1 MHYQIV
7 YMKRGFPLTTWA
19 SSAERAHQL
28 AEQLRRVGYSVDVWQ
43 HTEKGSRKTPETSGR
58 KTNTSHEPKGTTMK
72 KLNVYSVYLDDGKD
86 VFRVTVPAASKKD
99 AAEYVRGNGNVVAI
113 KPADL
118 QDIDLDALADTLKRA
133 QWGQM
138 EIDIITRALAACGLD
153 R

>member
-1 MHYQIV
+1 MTAFDKKVNQI
-7 YMKRGFPLTTWA
+7 
-19 SSAERAHQL
+19 
-28 AEQLRRVGYSVDVWQ
+28 
-43 HTEKGSRKTPETSGR
+43 
-58 KTNTSHEPKGTTMK
+58 
-72 KLNVYSVYLDDGKD
+72 
-86 VFRVTVPAASKKD
+86 AASKKD
-99 AAEYVRGNGNVVAI
+99 AAEYVRGNGDVVAI

>member
-1 MHYQIV
+1 MTAFDKKINQIAT
-7 YMKRGFPLTTWA
+7 RHRWNI
-19 SSAERAHQL
+19 
-28 AEQLRRVGYSVDVWQ
+28 
-43 HTEKGSRKTPETSGR
+43 EKQA
-58 KTNTSHEPKGTTMK
+58 
-72 KLNVYSVYLDDGKD
+72 
-86 VFRVTVPAASKKD
+86 RVTVPAASKKD
-99 AAEYVRGNGNVVAI
+99 AAEYVRGNGDVVAI

>member
-1 MHYQIV
+1 MTGRTV
-7 YMKRGFPLTTWA
+7 KRPDPT
-19 SSAERAHQL
+19 
-28 AEQLRRVGYSVDVWQ
+28 
-43 HTEKGSRKTPETSGR
+43 TPEA
-58 KTNTSHEPKGTTMK
+58 K

-99 AAEYVRGNGNVVAI
+99 AAEYVRGNGDVVAI

-118 QDIDLDALADTLKRA
+118 QGIDLDALADTLKRA

>member
-1 MHYQIV
+1 M
-7 YMKRGFPLTTWA
+7 
-19 SSAERAHQL
+19 
-28 AEQLRRVGYSVDVWQ
+28 
-43 HTEKGSRKTPETSGR
+43 
-58 KTNTSHEPKGTTMK
+58 
-72 KLNVYSVYLDDGKD
+72 
-86 VFRVTVPAASKKD
+86 
-99 AAEYVRGNGNVVAI
+99 RGNGNVVAI

>member
-1 MHYQIV
+1 
-7 YMKRGFPLTTWA
+7 
-19 SSAERAHQL
+19 
-28 AEQLRRVGYSVDVWQ
+28 
-43 HTEKGSRKTPETSGR
+43 
-58 KTNTSHEPKGTTMK
+58 MK

-99 AAEYVRGNGNVVAI
+99 AAEYVRGNGDVVAI

-138 EIDIITRALAACGLD
+138 RNPTVSPTGGFSFFSAGAAFPCASKSFCTASGIFS
-153 R
+153 